1 MHAKHHELFTQIY
14 FIHWIHFRNLLLRLE
29 SLKKR
34 RTLIVY
40 RLDFNCPL
48 WQKMTSQLV
57 TFDRNSSVIVVE
69 NSDVLTSF
77 SSTAPIFQNFRENS
91 VVKYILWSSVLS
103 IKMMKNA
110 GYFTQLSC
118 RMVTSSHIQITF
130 IMGFGQKLAYAR
142 ICKFLLFSSSSAILY
157 GFCVI
162 RRLCGADELM

>member
-1 MHAKHHELFTQIY
+1 M
-14 FIHWIHFRNLLLRLE
+14 
-29 SLKKR
+29 
-34 RTLIVY
+34 
-40 RLDFNCPL
+40 
-48 WQKMTSQLV
+48 
-57 TFDRNSSVIVVE
+57 VE
-69 NSDVLTSF
+69 
-77 SSTAPIFQNFRENS
+77 R
-91 VVKYILWSSVLS
+91 VLS